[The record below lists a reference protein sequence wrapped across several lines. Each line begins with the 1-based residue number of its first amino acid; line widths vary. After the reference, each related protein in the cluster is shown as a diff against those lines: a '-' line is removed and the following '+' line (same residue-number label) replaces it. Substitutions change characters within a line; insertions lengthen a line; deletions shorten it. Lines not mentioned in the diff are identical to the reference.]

1 MTASTRIRMIT
12 GVLWML
18 VALGPV
24 LGLAALLRPVPA
36 AQAQAGPVVPPGV
49 TGMAEFAVTT
59 HLTGPAGHSPSWIA
73 PALPAFRLTSAAL
86 DGLSPSQRDLLAQAP
101 GPSGSSLQA
110 VDAVAVDPA
119 GPNRWGV
126 TVAVLR
132 DGVPEAW
139 QVTVA
144 DNGQGL
150 LVEMLPAPVN
160 LPPLQPGPIP
170 DLSTLAVPDPG
181 DPLTVAIQRFCD
193 AYLSGDGELSRYLTT
208 QSTLVPL
215 PEELTTA
222 ELRRLAT
229 GPVDQRHLAALAEVR
244 ITRQDGT
251 VLLTQLPLLMRRSD
265 GRWEVSRIL
274 PALPIRPLTTQPT
287 TATTTQGETSS

>member
-1 MTASTRIRMIT
+1 LNA
-12 GVLWML
+12 
-18 VALGPV
+18 
-24 LGLAALLRPVPA
+24 
-36 AQAQAGPVVPPGV
+36 
-49 TGMAEFAVTT
+49 
-59 HLTGPAGHSPSWIA
+59 
-73 PALPAFRLTSAAL
+73 AAL
-86 DGLSPSQRDLLAQAP
+86 DGLSPGQQDLLAQAP
-101 GPSGSSLQA
+101 RPSGSSLQA

-150 LVEMLPAPVN
+150 LIEMLPAPVN
-160 LPPLQPGPIP
+160 LPQRQPGPIP

-193 AYLSGDGELSRYLTT
+193 AYLSGDGELSRYVTP

-215 PEELTTA
+215 PEGLTTA

-244 ITRQDGT
+244 ITRQDGA
-251 VLLTQLPLLMRRSD
+251 VLLTQIPLLMRRSD

-274 PALPIRPLTTQPT
+274 PALPVSPT
-287 TATTTQGETSS
+287 TPRSTNATASNEGDTPS